1 MTTVQTLFDCAKAQ
15 ATIEKGRRAK
25 WWTRKGRTAKTF
37 KYFDAEG
44 NRITDESSLERVRS
58 LVIPPAW
65 KYVRINPFA
74 GGKIQAVGMDSTGRV
89 QYRYHP
95 DFSAKQQKK
104 KYSKIERFGLVLPEL
119 RRMTNEHI
127 ALEGLTREKVLAV
140 VMRLINSLYF
150 RVGTDHSAKHYKT
163 YGITTLQKRHL
174 RFGRKGQL
182 CFDFVGKSHVQHRKV
197 LVDESLAL
205 VIKDLAALGGRGK
218 LFRYL
223 DDSGKRRAVTPGQI
237 NAYIKQATG
246 PEFSAKDFRTWGG
259 TVLAAS
265 EFAAVGPAESEA
277 ELKKNIVRVV
287 RRVAEEL
294 GNTPTVCRG
303 SYIHPAVIDAYASG
317 ITIDEFRSKRE
328 RKIRRTADD
337 LDPEEKALVRLLASN
352 GK

>member
-1 MTTVQTLFDCAKAQ
+1 MSTSQPLFDCSKAQ
-15 ATIEKGRRAK
+15 ATIEKGRRAN
-25 WWTRKGRTAKTF
+25 WWRRMGRTSRTF
-37 KYFDAEG
+37 KYIDPAG
-44 NRITDESSLERVRS
+44 KAVTDEAQLERIRS

-127 ALEGLTREKVLAV
+127 SYDGLSREKVLAV

-163 YGITTLQKRHL
+163 YGVTTLQKRHL
-174 RFGRKGQL
+174 KLGRKGYL
-182 CFDFVGKSHVQHRKV
+182 CFEFVGKSHVQHRKV
-197 LVDESLAL
+197 LVDEDLAS
-205 VIKDLAALGGRGK
+205 VIKELAGLRGRK
-218 LFRYL
+218 LFRFI
-223 DDSGKRRAVTPGQI
+223 DEAGKLRPVTPAQI
-237 NAYIKQATG
+237 NAYIKEATG

-265 EFAAVGPAESEA
+265 EFASVGPAESET

-287 RRVAEEL
+287 RSVAEEL

-303 SYIHPAVIDAYASG
+303 SYIHPAVIDAYMSG
-317 ITIDEFRSKRE
+317 VTIDEFRPKRE
-328 RKIRRTADD
+328 RKIRRTSEG
-337 LDPEEKALVRLLASN
+337 LYPEEKALIRLLSSN